1 MLKEVYKV
9 PRNFNKY
16 QYETSPRKLEPEYT
30 PAKNPYKKKKTTAKK
45 IETKN
50 REKEK
55 AKQIKKQKRKAI
67 KYLIVG
73 FLILFAISYRNSQID
88 ENFAKVQDLKEEL
101 AEVQKQNTQLEV
113 SIENGLNLNNLEQ
126 EAKEQLGMQ
135 KLNSKQTIYMT
146 LPKSDYIEPA
156 AEEVI
161 IEENESS
168 IKSIIN
174 AISNIFK

>member
-1 MLKEVYKV
+1 M

-30 PAKNPYKKKKTTAKK
+30 PIKNPYKSKKTTARK
-45 IETKN
+45 IETVPKKN
-50 REKEK
+50 IRE
-55 AKQIKKQKRKAI
+55 AQIKKQKRKAI

-73 FLILFAISYRNSQID
+73 FIILFGMSYRSSQID
-88 ENFAKVQDLKEEL
+88 ENFAKIQDLKQEL
-101 AEVQKQNTQLEV
+101 AEVEKQNAQLEI

-135 KLNSKQTIYMT
+135 KLNSKQTTYIT
-146 LPKSDYIEPA
+146 LPKTDYIEQA

-161 IEENESS
+161 IEENQGV
-168 IKSIIN
+168 IKGIISG
-174 AISNIFK
+174 IGNIFK

>member
-1 MLKEVYKV
+1 MAKNYS
-9 PRNFNKY
+9 RY

-30 PAKNPYKKKKTTAKK
+30 PIKNPYKSKKTTTRKIDPEKEKVKAKK
-45 IETKN
+45 I
-50 REKEK
+50 R
-55 AKQIKKQKRKAI
+55 KQKRKAI
-67 KYLIVG
+67 RYLVVG

-88 ENFAKVQDLKEEL
+88 EKFAKVQNLKCEL
-101 AEVQKQNTQLEV
+101 AEIQKQNAQLEV

-135 KLNSKQTIYMT
+135 KLNSKQTIYIT

-156 AEEVI
+156 AEKVI
-161 IEENESS
+161 IEEDGSLMHG
-168 IKSIIN
+168 IIS